1 MPLLSTI
8 IVQHSAPQYT
18 SLISSLKMHY
28 DPVNTATA
36 VITKKHQ
43 ELLIK
48 TKKYHRWI
56 FYNGIKS
63 GL

>member
-48 TKKYHRWI
+48 TKKYHR
-56 FYNGIKS
+56 
-63 GL
+63 